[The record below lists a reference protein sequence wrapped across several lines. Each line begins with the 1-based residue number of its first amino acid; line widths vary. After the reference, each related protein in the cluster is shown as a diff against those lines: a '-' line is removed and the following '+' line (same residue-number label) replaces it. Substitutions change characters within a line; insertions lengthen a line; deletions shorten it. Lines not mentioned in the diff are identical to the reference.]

1 MSAFVRIGRIVFLIA
16 ACCGAAFAGVRSSQ
30 SASMPESNGN
40 SGSGAQL
47 VSNSKPGDF
56 SVPQLDALAT
66 DLLAR
71 SKDALPSGRPNSS
84 SSMSAGEISSKWNE
98 LQSRIHADE
107 TAVAACRSDQI
118 ACSQAARRFLSIV
131 DLGRKHEGRVRL
143 GWLNRA
149 VNMAIRPVS
158 DWAQYGLADFWAS
171 PLETLNSEA
180 GDCEDYAI
188 VKYVALREL
197 GILPD
202 DLRLIIVQ
210 DDKRETGHAVVAV
223 RYEQRWLILDNRTMA
238 ILNAEDVAL
247 LSAFVRPRSA
257 GHPHNCDC
265 GPRSNHRSIIW
276 PSRAVIV
283 PARASLASAASLSMK
298 SSSCDG
304 S

>member
-16 ACCGAAFAGVRSSQ
+16 VCCGAAFADVHSSQ
-30 SASMPESNGN
+30 SASVPESNEN
-40 SGSGAQL
+40 NGSGAQL
-47 VSNSKPGDF
+47 VSDNKPGDL
-56 SVPQLDALAT
+56 SVPQLGALAT

-84 SSMSAGEISSKWNE
+84 SLMTAGDISSKWNE
-98 LQSRIHADE
+98 LQSRIRADE
-107 TAVAACRSDQI
+107 TAIAACRSQPITCYD
-118 ACSQAARRFLSIV
+118 AARRFLAIV

-171 PLETLNSEA
+171 PLQTLSSEA

-202 DLRLIIVQ
+202 DLRLVIVQ

-238 ILNAEDVAL
+238 ILNAEDVKYYRPLFAL
-247 LSAFVRPRSA
+247 DQQGTHTIAT
-257 GHPHNCDC
+257 
-265 GPRSNHRSIIW
+265 
-276 PSRAVIV
+276 
-283 PARASLASAASLSMK
+283 AAL
-298 SSSCDG
+298 DRITDR
-304 S
+304 

>member
-16 ACCGAAFAGVRSSQ
+16 VCCGAAFADVHSSQ
-30 SASMPESNGN
+30 SASVPESNGN

-47 VSNSKPGDF
+47 VSDNKPGDF
-56 SVPQLDALAT
+56 SVPQLGALAT

-84 SSMSAGEISSKWNE
+84 SLMTAGEISSKWNE
-98 LQSRIHADE
+98 LQSRIRADE
-107 TAVAACRSDQI
+107 TAVAACRSEQI

-171 PLETLNSEA
+171 PLQTLGSEA

-202 DLRLIIVQ
+202 DLRLVIVQ

-238 ILNAEDVAL
+238 ILDAADVHYYRPLFAL
-247 LSAFVRPRSA
+247 DQQGTHTIAT
-257 GHPHNCDC
+257 
-265 GPRSNHRSIIW
+265 
-276 PSRAVIV
+276 
-283 PARASLASAASLSMK
+283 AAL
-298 SSSCDG
+298 DRITDR
-304 S
+304 